1 MKKNLSNFKHPPHP
15 KGISLIGNLVS
26 LVPLN
31 SNKHCDD
38 LYSSQSIDKEG
49 ASWMYL
55 PYGPFKSK
63 NTYLRWLKEIEN
75 KDDPVFFAVIR
86 KSDNKAIGLTS
97 FLRINI
103 KFGVIEVGHIN
114 FSPLLQKTLEATEVM
129 FLMMKWVFENGFR
142 RYEWKCNAENLR
154 SRKAA
159 QRLGFSYEGV
169 FRQMSISKGKNRNT
183 AWFAMIDN
191 EWKKIKKAYEIYL
204 KDENFIDG
212 KQIKSLS
219 SLTKKILYKKDDFE
233 FTKRN

>member
-1 MKKNLSNFKHPPHP
+1 LKKNLINFKLPPHP
-15 KGISLIGNLVS
+15 KGISLSGNLVS

-31 SNKHCDD
+31 SNKHSDD
-38 LYSSQSIDKEG
+38 LYLSQSIDKEG
-49 ASWMYL
+49 ANWVYL

-63 NTYLRWLKEIEN
+63 KTYLRWLKEIEN

-86 KSDNKAIGLTS
+86 KSDEKAIGLAS

-129 FLMMKWVFENGFR
+129 FLMMTWVFENGFR
-142 RYEWKCNAENLR
+142 RYEWKCNSENIR

-183 AWFAMIDN
+183 SWFAAIDK
-191 EWKKIKKAYEIYL
+191 EWNDLKKAYKIYFD
-204 KDENFIDG
+204 KNNFYNG
-212 KQIKSLS
+212 SQIKSLS
-219 SLTKKILYKKDDFE
+219 SLTEKILYKKD
-233 FTKRN
+233 NL

>member
-15 KGISLIGNLVS
+15 KGISLIGTLTR

-49 ASWMYL
+49 ANWIYL

-142 RYEWKCNAENLR
+142 RYEWKCNSENIR

-183 AWFAMIDN
+183 AWFAAIDK
-191 EWKKIKKAYEIYL
+191 EWNNLNKAYKIYFD
-204 KDENFIDG
+204 KSNFHNG
-212 KQIKSLS
+212 NQIKSLS
-219 SLTKKILYKKDDFE
+219 SLTEKILYKKDNLE
-233 FTKRN
+233 FTNKN

>member
-1 MKKNLSNFKHPPHP
+1 MKKNLNNFKPPPHP
-15 KGISLIGNLVS
+15 KGISLIGKTLS
-26 LVPLN
+26 LVPLK
-31 SNKHCDD
+31 SNEHCDD

-49 ASWMYL
+49 ANWIYL
-55 PYGPFKSK
+55 PYGPFKNK
-63 NTYLRWLKEIEN
+63 KTYLSWLKEIEN
-75 KDDPVFFAVIR
+75 NDDTVFFAAIR
-86 KSDNKAIGLTS
+86 KLDNKAIGITS

-114 FSPLLQKTLEATEVM
+114 FSPLLQKTTEATEAM

-204 KDENFIDG
+204 KDENFIHG

-233 FTKRN
+233 FIQKN

>member
-31 SNKHCDD
+31 SNKHFDD

-49 ASWMYL
+49 SSWMYL

-142 RYEWKCNAENLR
+142 RYEWKCNSENIR

-183 AWFAMIDN
+183 AWFAAIDK
-191 EWKKIKKAYEIYL
+191 EWNNLNKAYKIYFD
-204 KDENFIDG
+204 KSNFHNG
-212 KQIKSLS
+212 NQIKSLS
-219 SLTKKILYKKDDFE
+219 SLTEKILYKKDNLE
-233 FTKRN
+233 FTNKN

>member
-1 MKKNLSNFKHPPHP
+1 MKKNLNNFKPPPHP
-15 KGISLIGNLVS
+15 KGISLIGKTLS
-26 LVPLN
+26 LVPLK
-31 SNKHCDD
+31 SNEHCDD
-38 LYSSQSIDKEG
+38 LYSSQLIDKEG
-49 ASWMYL
+49 ANWIYL
-55 PYGPFKSK
+55 PYGPFKNK
-63 NTYLRWLKEIEN
+63 KTYLSWLKEIEN
-75 KDDPVFFAVIR
+75 NDDTVFFAAIR
-86 KSDNKAIGLTS
+86 KLDNKAIGITS
-97 FLRINI
+97 FLRIKI

-114 FSPLLQKTLEATEVM
+114 FSPLLQKTTEATEAM

-204 KDENFIDG
+204 KDDNFIDG

-233 FTKRN
+233 FTQKN

>member
-1 MKKNLSNFKHPPHP
+1 MEKNLINFKPPPHP
-15 KGISLIGNLVS
+15 KGISLIGKTLS
-26 LVPLN
+26 LVPLK

-49 ASWMYL
+49 ANWIYL
-55 PYGPFKSK
+55 PYGPFKNK
-63 NTYLRWLKEIEN
+63 NTYLSWLKEIEN
-75 KDDPVFFAVIR
+75 NDDPVFFAVIR

-142 RYEWKCNAENLR
+142 RYEWKCNSENIR

-183 AWFAMIDN
+183 SWFAAIDK
-191 EWKKIKKAYEIYL
+191 EWNDLKKAYKIYF
-204 KDENFIDG
+204 DENNFYNG
-212 KQIKSLS
+212 NQIKSLS
-219 SLTKKILYKKDDFE
+219 SLTEKILYKKDNLK
-233 FTKRN
+233 FTNKN

>member
-1 MKKNLSNFKHPPHP
+1 MKKNLNNFKPPPHP
-15 KGISLIGNLVS
+15 KGISLIGKTLS
-26 LVPLN
+26 LVPLK
-31 SNKHCDD
+31 SNEHCDD

-49 ASWMYL
+49 ANWIYL
-55 PYGPFKSK
+55 PYGPFKNK
-63 NTYLRWLKEIEN
+63 NTYLSWLKEIEN
-75 KDDPVFFAVIR
+75 NADPVFFAVIR
-86 KSDNKAIGLTS
+86 KLDNKAIGITS
-97 FLRINI
+97 VLRIII

-114 FSPLLQKTLEATEVM
+114 FTPWLQKSTEATEAM

-183 AWFAMIDN
+183 SWFAMIDN

-204 KDENFIDG
+204 KDDNFVDG

-233 FTKRN
+233 FTQKN

>member
-1 MKKNLSNFKHPPHP
+1 M
-15 KGISLIGNLVS
+15 
-26 LVPLN
+26 
-31 SNKHCDD
+31 
-38 LYSSQSIDKEG
+38 
-49 ASWMYL
+49 
-55 PYGPFKSK
+55 
-63 NTYLRWLKEIEN
+63 KEIEN
-75 KDDPVFFAVIR
+75 NDDPVFFAVIR

-114 FSPLLQKTLEATEVM
+114 FSPLLQKTTEATEAM

-142 RYEWKCNAENLR
+142 RYEWKCNAENLH

-183 AWFAMIDN
+183 AWFAMIDK

-204 KDENFIDG
+204 KDDNFIDG

-233 FTKRN
+233 FTQKN

>member
-1 MKKNLSNFKHPPHP
+1 MKKNLNNFKTPPHP
-15 KGISLIGNLVS
+15 KGISLIGKTLS
-26 LVPLN
+26 LVPLK
-31 SNKHCDD
+31 SNQHCDD
-38 LYSSQSIDKEG
+38 LYSSQSIDKEC
-49 ASWMYL
+49 ANWIYL
-55 PYGPFKSK
+55 PYGPFKNK
-63 NTYLRWLKEIEN
+63 KTYLSWLKEIEN
-75 KDDPVFFAVIR
+75 NDDTVFFAAIR
-86 KSDNKAIGLTS
+86 KLDNTAIGIAS

-114 FSPLLQKTLEATEVM
+114 FSPLLQKTTEATEAM

-191 EWKKIKKAYEIYL
+191 EWQKIKKAYEIYFN
-204 KDENFIDG
+204 DDNFVDG

-233 FTKRN
+233 FTQKN